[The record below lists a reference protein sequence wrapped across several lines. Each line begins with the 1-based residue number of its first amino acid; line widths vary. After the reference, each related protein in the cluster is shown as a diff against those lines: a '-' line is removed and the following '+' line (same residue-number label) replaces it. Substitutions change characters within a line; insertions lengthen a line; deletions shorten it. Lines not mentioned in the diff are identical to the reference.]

1 MSNGWQASW
10 RKTKSFDYLCGD
22 AVPRQLVSGDGPS
35 LDTEHCPELADV
47 VGGKVAGRSN
57 SQEIIIFVD
66 GNQAGGPGI
75 GIQFAAVGSVVYRH
89 AINAGVGQQI
99 PLDWFLDREDHP
111 YLENSGQS
119 RSESSK
125 KGNGQDS
132 QELKAP
138 KL

>member
-1 MSNGWQASW
+1 MSNGWQALW
-10 RKTKSFDYLCGD
+10 RRAAPRSGSDAGD
-22 AVPRQLVSGDGPS
+22 
-35 LDTEHCPELADV
+35 T
-47 VGGKVAGRSN
+47 GGR
-57 SQEIIIFVD
+57 
-66 GNQAGGPGI
+66 
-75 GIQFAAVGSVVYRH
+75 
-89 AINAGVGQQI
+89 VGQQI